1 MKICSLIKETFPH
14 CIQRPKILV
23 EIFNHIK
30 MYIDGTEQKGGLSF
44 NLPVMKTDFS
54 TASRIHHLPAITHD
68 VFWWIM
74 SA

>member
-1 MKICSLIKETFPH
+1 
-14 CIQRPKILV
+14 
-23 EIFNHIK
+23 
-30 MYIDGTEQKGGLSF
+30 MYIDGTERKGGLLF

-54 TASRIHHLPAITHD
+54 TPSRIHQLPVITHD